1 MNLPNQLTLAR
12 LLVTVPFVAALSV
25 DWRGTKTFA
34 LCLFLLASLTDY
46 ADGIIARRYNL
57 ITVFGQL
64 MDPLVDK
71 VMTMAAFICLVAL
84 RDIPAW
90 VVIVIISREFLITG
104 LRLIAA
110 SRGRTLPAEKLG
122 KHKTAWQIATIVYF
136 LALRSTQEFAGS
148 QWTTNSN
155 YPLRVLGIALLAITV
170 ALTVLSGI
178 GYLAKNW
185 DLLRN
190 SQ

>member
-12 LLVTVPFVAALSV
+12 LLVTLPFVAALSV
-25 DWRGTKTFA
+25 DWPGTKTFA

-57 ITVFGQL
+57 VSVFGQL

-71 VMTMAAFICLVAL
+71 VMTMSAFICLVAL

-90 VVIVIISREFLITG
+90 VVIVILSREFLVTG

-136 LALRSTQEFAGS
+136 LAVRSIREFAGAD
-148 QWTTNSN
+148 WTTHDNHV
-155 YPLRVLGIALLAITV
+155 LRLIGITLLAV
-170 ALTVLSGI
+170 AASLTLFSGI
-178 GYLAKNW
+178 GYLTKNW
-185 DLLRN
+185 DLVRD

>member
-12 LLVTVPFVAALSV
+12 LIVTLPFVAALSV
-25 DWRGTKTFA
+25 DWRGAKTFA

-57 ITVFGQL
+57 VTVFGQL

-71 VMTMAAFICLVAL
+71 VMTVSAFICLVAL
-84 RDIPAW
+84 HDIPAW
-90 VVIVIISREFLITG
+90 IVILIVGREFLVTG

-122 KHKTAWQIATIVYF
+122 KHKTAWQMATIIYF
-136 LALRSTQEFAGS
+136 LGVRSIQEFGGS
-148 QWTTNSN
+148 DWTTAGNFTLGSVGVA
-155 YPLRVLGIALLAITV
+155 LLGITG
-170 ALTVLSGI
+170 ALTLLSGI
-178 GYLAKNW
+178 GYVAKNW
-185 DLLRN
+185 DLLQN

>member
-12 LLVTVPFVAALSV
+12 LLVTLPFVVALSV
-25 DWRGTKTFA
+25 DWQGTKTFA

-57 ITVFGQL
+57 VSVFGQL

-71 VMTMAAFICLVAL
+71 VMTMSAFICLVAL
-84 RDIPAW
+84 ADIPAW
-90 VVIVIISREFLITG
+90 VVIVILSREFLVTG

-122 KHKTAWQIATIVYF
+122 KHKTAWQIATIIYF
-136 LALRSTQEFAGS
+136 LAVRSIREFAGPDWS
-148 QWTTNSN
+148 THSN
-155 YPLRVLGIALLAITV
+155 HVLRFIGIILLAV
-170 ALTVLSGI
+170 AASLTLFSGV

-185 DLLRN
+185 DLVRD

>member
-12 LLVTVPFVAALSV
+12 LLVTLPFVVALSV
-25 DWRGTKTFA
+25 DWQGAKTSA

-57 ITVFGQL
+57 VTVFGQL

-71 VMTMAAFICLVAL
+71 VMTISAFICLVAL
-84 RDIPAW
+84 HDIPAW
-90 VVIVIISREFLITG
+90 VVIIIVSREFLVTG

-122 KHKTAWQIATIVYF
+122 KHKTAWQIITIIYF
-136 LALRSTQEFAGS
+136 LAIRSIQEFSRPGWATSG
-148 QWTTNSN
+148 N
-155 YPLRVLGIALLAITV
+155 PVLGSIGVVLLGITAV
-170 ALTVLSGI
+170 LTLLSGI

-190 SQ
+190 SR

>member
-1 MNLPNQLTLAR
+1 
-12 LLVTVPFVAALSV
+12 
-25 DWRGTKTFA
+25 
-34 LCLFLLASLTDY
+34 
-46 ADGIIARRYNL
+46 
-57 ITVFGQL
+57 

>member
-90 VVIVIISREFLITG
+90 VVIVIVSREFLVTG
-104 LRLIAA
+104 LRLLAS

-122 KHKTAWQIATIVYF
+122 KHKTAWQIATIGFF
-136 LALRSTQEFAGS
+136 LALRSIQEFAGS
-148 QWTTNSN
+148 QWTNHGD
-155 YPLRVLGIALLAITV
+155 YPLRLLGTALLAITV
-170 ALTVLSGI
+170 ALTMLSGI

>member
-57 ITVFGQL
+57 VTVFGQL

-90 VVIVIISREFLITG
+90 VVIVIISREFLLTG

-110 SRGRTLPAEKLG
+110 SHGRTLPAPKLG
-122 KHKTAWQIATIVYF
+122 KNTTAPHSATISYF
-136 LALRSTQEFAGS
+136 LSVRTVQAVPGS
-148 QWTTNSN
+148 Q
-155 YPLRVLGIALLAITV
+155 
-170 ALTVLSGI
+170 
-178 GYLAKNW
+178 
-185 DLLRN
+185 
-190 SQ
+190 

>member
-1 MNLPNQLTLAR
+1 MNLPNQLTLGR
-12 LLVTVPFVAALSV
+12 LLVTLPFVVALSV
-25 DWRGTKTFA
+25 DWQGAKTCA
-34 LCLFLLASLTDY
+34 LLLFVLASLTDY

-57 ITVFGQL
+57 VSVFGQL

-71 VMTMAAFICLVAL
+71 VMTMSAFICLVAL

-90 VVIVIISREFLITG
+90 VVILILSREFLVTG

-122 KHKTAWQIATIVYF
+122 KHKTAWQIVTIVYF
-136 LALRSTQEFAGS
+136 LAVRSMSELAGAD
-148 QWTTNSN
+148 WTTHSN
-155 YPLRVLGIALLAITV
+155 HSLRLIGIALLAI
-170 ALTVLSGI
+170 AASLTVFSGI

-185 DLLRN
+185 DLVRE

>member
-12 LLVTVPFVAALSV
+12 LIVTLPFVAALSV

-57 ITVFGQL
+57 VTVFGQL

-71 VMTMAAFICLVAL
+71 VMTMSAFICLVAL
-84 RDIPAW
+84 HDIPAW
-90 VVIVIISREFLITG
+90 VVILIVSREFLVTG

-122 KHKTAWQIATIVYF
+122 KHKTAWQIFTIIYF
-136 LALRSTQEFAGS
+136 LAVRSIRELGGPE
-148 QWTTNSN
+148 WTTSGN
-155 YPLRVLGIALLAITV
+155 PVLGSIGVALLTIAV
-170 ALTVLSGI
+170 VLTLFSGI
-178 GYLAKNW
+178 GYLAKNR
-185 DLLRN
+185 DLLRDG
-190 SQ
+190 